1 MTARTKASQEPTAN
15 SLKSGKWVPS
25 TCKMCLHSCSNLVH
39 VTDDGVIN
47 KIEGN
52 PTNPSNA
59 GKLCPKG
66 NAGIMRHYDPER
78 FKQPIEIIEVL
89 IERRPTGTGPGHQF
103 VHG

>member
-1 MTARTKASQEPTAN
+1 MASQTPTAN
-15 SLKSGKWVPS
+15 SLKSGKWIPS

-39 VTDDGVIN
+39 VTDDGIIN

-78 FKQPIEIIEVL
+78 FKQPL
-89 IERRPTGTGPGHQF
+89 RRTNPEKGPG
-103 VHG
+103 VDPM